1 MEREVIQGLMARGI
15 PQHIAI
21 GIAANMIAESGLNP
35 GINEI
40 APIVPGSRGGYGL
53 NQWTGPRRRAYEAF
67 AGERGAALDDLNAQL
82 DFTLYELNGP
92 EARAWQAIQQAKD
105 PTEAARLYSELFLRP
120 GIPNMDKRLKEAAR
134 LAGGEYQ
141 PNTLAPREN
150 AFAMQTKAPEPY
162 QPKTNLLDP
171 SAFMVAAQQ
180 FNTLGRV

>member
-1 MEREVIQGLMARGI
+1 MEREIIQALMARDI

-21 GIAANMIAESGLNP
+21 GIAANMIAESNLNP

-40 APIVPGSRGGYGL
+40 APLIPGSRGGYGL
-53 NQWTGPRRRAYEAF
+53 NQWTGPRRRAYEAY
-67 AGERGAALDDLNAQL
+67 AADRGAALDDMNTQL

-92 EARAWQAIQQAKD
+92 EQRAWAAIQKAKD
-105 PTEAARLYSELFLRP
+105 PIEAARLYSEMFLRP
-120 GIPNMDKRLKEAAR
+120 GIPNMDKRLREAAR

-141 PNTLAPREN
+141 PNALAAPEN
-150 AFAMQTKAPEPY
+150 MLAQRPNAPEPY